1 MTAIEVIQLNK
12 SFGSIHAL
20 KDISLHVDKN
30 QITGV
35 IGPDGAGK
43 STLLR
48 ILIALEKYDMGEVK
62 VLGVEVPASA
72 SYLKGRVGYMPER
85 FSMYPDLSVKENLN
99 FYAKIHNTSIAE
111 NYAVIEPIY
120 VHLKSFEKRLAG
132 RLSGGMKQK
141 LALCCALIHGPEILI
156 LDEPTTGVDAVS
168 RKDFWEILGRLV
180 QSGLT
185 VLVSTPYMDE
195 ANRCDKIVFLH
206 KGEILAKSTPGDL
219 KKSYSSKL
227 FRIAGNDLFAMKS
240 SLENSNL
247 VKGIS
252 IFGNGLHVTIPG
264 SEENGDSISRLLE
277 NTGFG
282 NCTIKQIK
290 PEIEDCFLDLLTAG
304 ENTEAKI

>member
-1 MTAIEVIQLNK
+1 MTAIEVIQLTK
-12 SFGSIHAL
+12 SFGSIQAL

-43 STLLR
+43 STLFR
-48 ILIALEKYDMGEVK
+48 ILIALEKYDRGEVK

-99 FYAKIHNTSIAE
+99 FYARIHNTSIAE

-120 VHLKSFEKRLAG
+120 SHLEPYEKRLAG

-141 LALCCALIHGPEILI
+141 LALCCALIHRPEILI

-168 RKDFWEILGRLV
+168 RKDFWEILAHLV
-180 QSGLT
+180 QNGLT

-195 ANRCDKIVFLH
+195 ANRCDRIVFLH
-206 KGEILAKSTPGDL
+206 KGEIITSTTPDNL

-227 FRIAGNDLFAMKS
+227 FSISGEDLFSMKS
-240 SLENSNL
+240 ALENSGL
-247 VKGIS
+247 VKDVS
-252 IFGNGLHVTIPG
+252 IFGNGLHVTISG
-264 SEENGDSISRLLE
+264 SKDNGDHISKLLKDSGFE
-277 NTGFG
+277 NCRIT
-282 NCTIKQIK
+282 QIK
-290 PEIEDCFLDLLTAG
+290 PEIEDCFLELLQP
-304 ENTEAKI
+304 EKI